1 LNGELQMKWNVAEYD
16 LKQIKAKCISRQ
28 GNLSDGEATGIFL
41 STVLAYT
48 TFISVGFKTY
58 LFKAIRGWDQQTL
71 SSVTKH
77 EVMMP

>member
-1 LNGELQMKWNVAEYD
+1 
-16 LKQIKAKCISRQ
+16 
-28 GNLSDGEATGIFL
+28 
-41 STVLAYT
+41 LAYT